1 MMNRMNRQQKR
12 VVTEIKNLDKQQKQN
27 ITL

>member
-1 MMNRMNRQQKR
+1 MMNKMNRQQKR
-12 VVTEIKNLDKQQKQN
+12 VITEIKNLDNQQKQN